1 MSGTVRGGKLA
12 AETNKERYGED
23 YYVVRGSLGGK
34 KGAADG
40 AIKGFAANPKRAI
53 LAGQKGGSIS
63 RRTWSVEQRK
73 QHSDRMK
80 GLYAKK
86 D

>member
-1 MSGTVRGGKLA
+1 MSGTKIGGLNASK
-12 AETNKERYGED
+12 TNREKHGED
-23 YYVVRGSLGGK
+23 FYKRIGALGGK
-34 KGAADG
+34 KGKADG
-40 AIKGFAANPKRAI
+40 AIKGFAANQERAI